1 MFEEDV
7 GISFHPVEDVNGKSR
22 YIMCEIPII
31 ERKEFVQFYLSKGTQ
46 SWDRMSISPEPI
58 SEMMSFFK
66 DFDELDKK
74 VLHLRKY
81 RLLRSLD
88 PEKDKDLLIAFE
100 KIKKYCKESYNELV
114 NQTTW
119 PTRSE
124 LMNSAVVVLTAS
136 LCIAL
141 VVFVMDFVF
150 QSGMEVIYGLL
161 R

>member
-1 MFEEDV
+1 MGALVCRPLIYGNSSVGRASVSKTEGREFESYFPCTNIKVMFE
-7 GISFHPVEDVNGKSR
+7 
-22 YIMCEIPII
+22 
-31 ERKEFVQFYLSKGTQ
+31 
-46 SWDRMSISPEPI
+46 SI
-58 SEMMSFFK
+58 K
-66 DFDELDKK
+66 T
-74 VLHLRKY
+74 
-81 RLLRSLD
+81 
-88 PEKDKDLLIAFE
+88 
-100 KIKKYCKESYNELV
+100 YCKESYNELV

-141 VVFVMDFVF
+141 VIFVMDFVF